1 MNFYRTKTL
10 KILML
15 TYFLTWV
22 IAFSSMAFCC
32 CLLTNHK
39 ECNHENN
46 VAAAESCHKMP
57 EEQMNSGKEC
67 CDSAKKTTG
76 QQDSTLDSNPNL
88 LKNCTTKCQVRL
100 LSAQLMKV
108 EQTGNSQNV
117 SLSIVKFL
125 PIDAT
130 AANFVPKKLTHS
142 FAIPINSHAP
152 PLFTQHCAFL
162 I

>member
-1 MNFYRTKTL
+1 MNFYRTKSL

-32 CLLTNHK
+32 CLLTNHQ
-39 ECNHENN
+39 ECNHENKI
-46 VAAAESCHKMP
+46 AGAENCQQMP
-57 EEQMNSGKEC
+57 EEQSNSGSEC
-67 CDSAKKTTG
+67 CGSTQKPTG
-76 QQDSTLDSNPNL
+76 QQETTFDSNPIL
-88 LKNCTTKCQVRL
+88 MKNCTTKCQVRL

-108 EQTGNSQNV
+108 EQTSNSQNV

-125 PIDAT
+125 PGDAT
-130 AANFVPKKLTHS
+130 TAKFVQSKRTN
-142 FAIPINSHAP
+142 AVAVPINPHAP